1 VTPATGGVHCRAMER
16 VRVECEAGPTAGAD
30 GSPAADLLL
39 LAGRGAL
46 LPASR
51 TLLVADLHLG
61 KAATFRDAGIPV
73 PEGSAQRD
81 LERLARLVASR
92 LVRRVLVLGDLFHAG
107 RGCTPAVFE
116 EFAALR
122 ERLAGTEV
130 VLVRGNHDRS
140 IGRLPAALG
149 IDACLPRLDEPPF
162 HFVHDPL
169 DAAAAVAAGR
179 CVVAGHVHPT
189 VAVRGTS
196 GDRLADRCF
205 VAREGLVLLPAFG
218 SFTGGSRVAPEP
230 GMRIW
235 LARDDGVVEVTAIA
249 AGRRRG

>member
-1 VTPATGGVHCRAMER
+1 
-16 VRVECEAGPTAGAD
+16 VECEAEPTAGAD
-30 GSPAADLLL
+30 RPPAPAPDVLL

-51 TLLVADLHLG
+51 TLLIADLHLG

-92 LVRRVLVLGDLFHAG
+92 QVRRVLVLGDLFHAG
-107 RGCTPAVFE
+107 RGCTPAVFA

-122 ERLAGTEV
+122 ARIAGTEF

-140 IGRLPAALG
+140 IGRLPATLG

-169 DAAAAVAAGR
+169 DAAEAAAAGR

-189 VAVRGTS
+189 VAVRGRS

-205 VAREGLVLLPAFG
+205 VARDGLVLLPAFG
-218 SFTGGSRVAPEP
+218 SFTGGHRVSPTDHSRVW
-230 GMRIW
+230 I
-235 LARDDGVVEVTAIA
+235 ARDDGVVDVSRLVQLA
-249 AGRRRG
+249 R